1 MRILFLDISTPNSK
15 IFSGFFTACNGLSIS
30 EEQLQQVVKLSG
42 VLRITNK
49 YLENDFKKRC
59 AELAEQPGDLDA
71 KD

>member
-1 MRILFLDISTPNSK
+1 MQILFLDTSTPNSE

-30 EEQLQQVVKLSG
+30 EEQLQQVAKLSG